1 MDNIIITGASGFI
14 GKNILN
20 FYKDKKIIV
29 VTRRKKIKNSKF
41 VKVINY
47 KNFDELI
54 LKLKKIKARI
64 VIHCATHCVK
74 KHKLDDIKNINEAN
88 ILLGNII
95 LEMSKNI
102 GIKKFINFTSI
113 WELQNKN
120 LYSYSKK
127 FFSELIEFYKRKYI
141 QMKFYNIYLSDTF
154 GKGDSRKKILPTIK
168 RKYKGNQVIKIVSK
182 NLKLNFLNIEDLLNS
197 INILIKKNKI
207 KPGNYLMMNNKN
219 FLIHK
224 IFMQFNSINKKKIKF
239 KYKSKESINTK
250 IPNIRLLPGLKLD
263 NSKISNIVE
272 YIRR

>member
-29 VTRRKKIKNSKF
+29 VTKGNKIKKSKF

-54 LKLKKIKARI
+54 LKLKKIKAKI
-64 VIHCATHCVK
+64 VIHCATHYVR
-74 KHKLDDIKNINEAN
+74 KHKLEDIKNINEAN

-95 LEMSKNI
+95 LEMSESI
-102 GIKKFINFTSI
+102 GVKKFINFTSI

-197 INILIKKNKI
+197 INILIKKNEI

-219 FLIHK
+219 FLIKK

-250 IPNIRLLPGLKLD
+250 IPNMKLLPGLKLD
-263 NSKISNIVE
+263 NSKISNIIE

>member
-29 VTRRKKIKNSKF
+29 VTKGNKIKKSKF

-54 LKLKKIKARI
+54 LKLKKIKAKI
-64 VIHCATHCVK
+64 VIHCATHYVR
-74 KHKLDDIKNINEAN
+74 KHKLEDIKNINEAN

-95 LEMSKNI
+95 LEMSESI
-102 GIKKFINFTSI
+102 GVKKFINFTSI

-154 GKGDSRKKILPTIK
+154 GKGDNRKKILPTIK

-263 NSKISNIVE
+263 NSKISNIIE

>member
-29 VTRRKKIKNSKF
+29 ITRGKKIKNSKL

-54 LKLKKIKARI
+54 LKLKRIKAKI
-64 VIHCATHCVK
+64 AIHCATHYVK
-74 KHKLDDIKNINEAN
+74 DHKLDDIKNINEAN

-127 FFSELIEFYKRKYI
+127 FFSELIEFYKRRNI
-141 QMKFYNIYLSDTF
+141 QIKFYNIYLSDTF
-154 GKGDSRKKILPTIK
+154 GKGDNRKKILPTIK
-168 RKYKGNQVIKIVSK
+168 RKYKENQAIKIVSK
-182 NLKLNFLNIEDLLNS
+182 NLKLNFLSIKDLLNS
-197 INILIKKNKI
+197 VNILIKKNQI
-207 KPGNYLMMNNKN
+207 KPGNYLMMNDKN

-224 IFMQFNSINKKKIKF
+224 IFTQFNSINKKKIKF
-239 KYKSKESINTK
+239 KYKSKKSINTK
-250 IPNIRLLPGLKLD
+250 IPNIKLLPGLKLD
-263 NSKISNIVE
+263 NSKINNIIE
-272 YIRR
+272 YIKR